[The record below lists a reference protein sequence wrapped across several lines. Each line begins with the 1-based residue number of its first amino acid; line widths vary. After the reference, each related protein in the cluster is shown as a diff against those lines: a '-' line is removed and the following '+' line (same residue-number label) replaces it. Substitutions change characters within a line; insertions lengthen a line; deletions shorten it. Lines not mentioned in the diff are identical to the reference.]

1 MLPFSVLRKMF
12 THLTNLLTIVSFLL
26 GFKLCNPKVYNYHSP
41 LSLTF
46 QIGGQ
51 SWSLAAVH
59 AGLVHG
65 SQSAALSQGHNRI
78 MTYTIEN
85 VIFVMGQTDI
95 SHTMRLSSVWPINF
109 QYHSQA
115 AATGY
120 SCVGYVKM
128 AVHRRIS
135 RSDNDSKSNMQK
147 AESSVSDFTVVGR

>member
-1 MLPFSVLRKMF
+1 VMLSFSVLRKMF

-26 GFKLCNPKVYNYHSP
+26 GFKLCNPKVCNYHYSP

-59 AGLVHG
+59 TGLVQG
-65 SQSAALSQGHNRI
+65 SQSAALSQDHNRI

-95 SHTMRLSSVWPINF
+95 SHTKRLSSVCPINF

-120 SCVGYVKM
+120 SCVGYGS
-128 AVHRRIS
+128 ASAH
-135 RSDNDSKSNMQK
+135 
-147 AESSVSDFTVVGR
+147 FTVGQRFKVKHAKSKK